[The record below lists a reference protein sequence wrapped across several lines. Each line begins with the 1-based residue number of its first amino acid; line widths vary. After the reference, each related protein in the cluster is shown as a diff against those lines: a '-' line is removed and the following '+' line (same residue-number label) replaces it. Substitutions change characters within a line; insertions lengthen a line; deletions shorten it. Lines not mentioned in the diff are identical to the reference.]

1 MRLVFEA
8 SVASTVA
15 TTGRQGTSEQSEG
28 RGRAKPDEDHSP
40 WRKVMF
46 SLGPV
51 MSSMFISFHVPV
63 VSGFQATVHSEA
75 SLNTEPGLGMIG
87 SGSARTEAAPKR
99 TEATTT
105 DESMVSKRPIE
116 Y

>member
-1 MRLVFEA
+1 
-8 SVASTVA
+8 
-15 TTGRQGTSEQSEG
+15 
-28 RGRAKPDEDHSP
+28 
-40 WRKVMF
+40 MF

-63 VSGFQATVHSEA
+63 VSGFQATVQSDP
-75 SLNTEPGLGMIG
+75 SLNTSWGLGAMG
-87 SGSARTEAAPKR
+87 SGSARTEAAPRR

-105 DESMVSKRPIE
+105 DESMVSSKNLYQFSQSKITE